1 MEDIR
6 NYQFEDDDRDDERA
20 EMNAGGAEDEV
31 PFHVP
36 RD

>member
-6 NYQFEDDDRDDERA
+6 TYRDDEEEQERDEEYLTA
-20 EMNAGGAEDEV
+20 PDDEV